1 MGELEEQIEEMKK
14 ENIERDVKLNELIFK
29 FDELEQ
35 DILQVDQS
43 LSFQ

>member
-1 MGELEEQIEEMKK
+1 MGELEKQIEEMKK